1 MTEEYLQILLARR
14 PDDADIAELAA
25 AWRKQ
30 TESVRRLQDTM
41 LADMA
46 AARAAGLTHETIRAA
61 VGEYADGEISFGRLV
76 ELVRAAAKALSEI
89 KQ

>member
-1 MTEEYLQILLARR
+1 MTEEYLQTLLARR

-25 AWRKQ
+25 AWRKLAAAN
-30 TESVRRLQDTM
+30 RAIQDQM

-46 AARAAGLTHETIRAA
+46 AARAAGLTHANIREA

-76 ELVRAAAKALSEI
+76 ELVRTAAKALAET

>member
-1 MTEEYLQILLARR
+1 VTEEYLQTLLARR
-14 PDDADIAELAA
+14 PDDQDIAELAA

-30 TESVRRLQDTM
+30 TESVRRLQDHM

-46 AARAAGLTHETIRAA
+46 AARAAGLTHANIREA

-76 ELVRAAAKALSEI
+76 ELVRTAAKALAET